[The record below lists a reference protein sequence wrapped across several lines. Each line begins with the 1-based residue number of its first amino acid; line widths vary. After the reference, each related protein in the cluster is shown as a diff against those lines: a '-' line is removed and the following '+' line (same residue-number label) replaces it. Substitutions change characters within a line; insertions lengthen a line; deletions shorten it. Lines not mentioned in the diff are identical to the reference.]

1 MCRYNINKPDSWVI
15 HESCMEYVY
24 CIFICIHRVD
34 SNVII
39 AIIVHMH
46 PGIYYIWTTDFNHY
60 YMHACKICAGTAVPM
75 QKHRTYI
82 CWIQQQDAKHK
93 PLQKNHASIAI
104 SVNFYD
110 LWDCKLQTIICSNQY
125 HWHPPPLSPSYR
137 LLHGHAV
144 PPSYPLVSTNRVPAG
159 CGDYVFPILLTS

>member
-1 MCRYNINKPDSWVI
+1 
-15 HESCMEYVY
+15 MEYVY

-110 LWDCKLQTIICSNQY
+110 LWDCKLQTIICDAMLQLVPSQRSVVPCQISATRA
-125 HWHPPPLSPSYR
+125 HPEWALFRAWPRTEPFLVFNVQLQDVLSFCFLAACR
-137 LLHGHAV
+137 
-144 PPSYPLVSTNRVPAG
+144 
-159 CGDYVFPILLTS
+159 